1 VKRFEMSERDPADT
15 YAEQQERQAE
25 FEELVRE
32 DDDFVEAVEDTAAGK
47 QPEVDPEESPT
58 SSM

>member
-1 VKRFEMSERDPADT
+1 MTERDPADT

-32 DDDFVEAVEDTAAGK
+32 DDDDFEEAVEDTLAGK
-47 QPEVDPEESPT
+47 QPEVTPEDSPT
-58 SSM
+58 SGL